1 MGLALWRVAA
11 DRDEL
16 EDRVSTLVA
25 SDRCRVRPARSSVPS
40 GMSRSSPRPR
50 CRARRCYRPS
60 RRTTRRAP
68 TGLSGDRG
76 WAASHRLPAGFETAV
91 PARRSLR
98 PPAQASAATRPAPGA
113 RRTRRQPPR
122 QTLIG
127 AAAVAIIL
135 IGPGVAAHRSGP
147 GGPLWSSTPGGLPQG
162 AEVMAADDRSADS
175 PGKGTWSGP
184 VASAGRCGGAGSG
197 RRSTARGRL
206 RSARTRRSRVGLSRR
221 AGSARRRRGRGPR
234 GRGWTRAAR
243 GCGAR

>member
-60 RRTTRRAP
+60 RRTQSADRAVGRP
-68 TGLSGDRG
+68 GMGGQPPVAR
-76 WAASHRLPAGFETAV
+76 WVRTAV